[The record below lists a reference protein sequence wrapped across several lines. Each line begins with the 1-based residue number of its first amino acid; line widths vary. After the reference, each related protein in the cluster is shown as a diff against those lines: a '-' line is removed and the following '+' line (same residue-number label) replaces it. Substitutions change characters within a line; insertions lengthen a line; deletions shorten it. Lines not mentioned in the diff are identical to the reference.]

1 MMRIVKLITALSCIA
16 MLGGCAIG
24 VTHEYQ
30 NAAPELKASA
40 GTKLG
45 LGVQD
50 KRVYIVSK
58 NKPETFV
65 GLSRGGFNN
74 PFDVNTVSGKPLADD
89 FTQTIQAALSSKGV
103 KVSALS
109 LPVGTDESEAIKRLS
124 AAGDKAIFIVIYE
137 WKSDTFV
144 DTTLAYD
151 IQAKV
156 IDASG
161 KVLASKKMSGKDNLG
176 SAGMNAPGY
185 SRQAVPVAFRKKLEE
200 LFAAPEI
207 SPHM

>member
-1 MMRIVKLITALSCIA
+1 MTKILKISTALSFIA

-30 NAAPELKASA
+30 NAAPEIKASA
-40 GTKLG
+40 GAKLG

-74 PFDVNTVSGKPLADD
+74 PFDVNTVSGKPLAYD
-89 FTQTIQAALSSKGV
+89 FTQTIQSALSSKGV
-103 KVSALS
+103 KVSVVS
-109 LPVGTDESEAIKRLS
+109 LPVGLDENEAIKRLS
-124 AAGDKAIFIVIYE
+124 AAGDKAIFIALYE

-144 DTTLAYD
+144 ETTLAYD

-161 KVLASKKMSGKDNLG
+161 KVLASKKISGKDNLG
-176 SAGMNAPGY
+176 NAGMNAPGY
-185 SRQAVPVAFRKKLEE
+185 SRTAVPAAFRKKLEE

-207 SPHM
+207 SQHM

>member
-1 MMRIVKLITALSCIA
+1 MIRILKLLTVSSFVA

-30 NAAPELKASA
+30 NAAPEIKASA
-40 GTKLG
+40 GAKLG

-50 KRVYIVSK
+50 KRIYVVSK
-58 NKPETFV
+58 KKPETFV

-89 FTQTIQAALSSKGV
+89 FTQTIQAALSDKGV
-103 KVSALS
+103 KVNAVS
-109 LPVGTDESEAIKRLS
+109 LPVGIDENEAIKRLS
-124 AAGDKAIFIVIYE
+124 VAGDKAVFIVIYE

-151 IQAKV
+151 VQAKV
-156 IDASG
+156 VDASG
-161 KVLASKKMSGKDNLG
+161 KVLASKKISGKDNLG
-176 SAGMNAPGY
+176 NAGMNAPGY
-185 SRQAVPVAFRKKLEE
+185 SRTAVPAAFRKKLEE

-207 SPHM
+207 SQHM

>member
-1 MMRIVKLITALSCIA
+1 MMRVLKLVTALSCIA

-30 NAAPELKASA
+30 NAAPELKATA
-40 GTKLG
+40 GAKLG

-103 KVSALS
+103 KVNALS
-109 LPVGTDESEAIKRLS
+109 LPVGTDESEAIKLLS

-144 DTTLAYD
+144 ETTLAYD

-161 KVLASKKMSGKDNLG
+161 KVLASKKMSGKDSLG
-176 SAGMNAPGY
+176 SAGMNPPGY
-185 SRQAVPVAFRKKLEE
+185 SRQVVPVAFRKKLEE

-207 SPHM
+207 SQHM